1 MACLALF
8 DLDNTLLDRESAFA
22 IWAKGF
28 IESNGLSPETSSAI
42 EKADEDGFK
51 PRDLFFAQLKEELGI
66 SMGIDDLLVQYDV
79 EYPACYS
86 VKVETIDAVRSLR
99 VNGWKV
105 GVVTNGPPSQWAKF
119 ETTDLVD
126 EFDAICISSEVGARK
141 PDPAI
146 FKEAARICGVPL
158 EGWMVGDS
166 ATADIGGG
174 NRVGLRTI
182 WMARGR
188 EWTSSDQAPSA
199 VAETIPE
206 AVSII
211 LG

>member
-1 MACLALF
+1 MARLALF
-8 DLDNTLLDRESAFA
+8 DLDNTLLDREAAFA
-22 IWAKGF
+22 IWAQGF
-28 IESNGLSPETSSAI
+28 IESNRLSPETWSAI
-42 EKADEDGFK
+42 ERADEDGFK
-51 PRDLFFAQLKEELGI
+51 PRDLFFAQLREELGI
-66 SMGIDDLLVQYDV
+66 STGIDDLLVQYYV
-79 EYPACYS
+79 EYPACDS
-86 VKVETIDAVRSLR
+86 VNVETIDAVRSLR

-119 ETTDLVD
+119 EATDMVD
-126 EFDAICISSEVGARK
+126 EFDAICISSVVGARK
-141 PDPAI
+141 PDAAI
-146 FKEAARICGVPL
+146 FKEAARICEVPL

-174 NRVGLRTI
+174 KRAGLRTI

-188 EWTSSDQAPSA
+188 EWNSPDPAPDA
-199 VAETIPE
+199 VAEAISE